1 MAENVFKNQ
10 SQINTTRTK
19 FIIAGGTIALA
30 VIALFVFSVNTP
42 NPEWGNYWRIKPLLL
57 TPFIGTLGGMAMY
70 YCTRLAAY
78 MQINKVVGFLL
89 SMPVYIVILWIGII
103 LGLNGTLWN

>member
-19 FIIAGGTIALA
+19 FILAGGTIALA
-30 VIALFVFSVNTP
+30 VIALFVFSVNTS
-42 NPEWGNYWRIKPLLL
+42 NPEWGNYWKVKPLLL
-57 TPFIGTLGGMAMY
+57 TPFIGAFGGMVMY

-78 MQINKVVGFLL
+78 MQINKVAGFLL
-89 SMPVYIVILWIGII
+89 SIPVYVVILWIGIV